1 MQSETAGHGGSW
13 RRGHGTERM
22 VLADDNELERGGE
35 TLPLVDLVADE
46 LDESGVAGGQDD
58 GKTGRNI
65 AAGAGAA

>member
-1 MQSETAGHGGSW
+1 
-13 RRGHGTERM
+13 M